1 MPIQLSRQRGISL
14 IVTLLITVL
23 LSLLALY
30 GAGVLVLDTRS
41 AGNDYRYR
49 EAMNAGESGIEQ
61 GISLLNA
68 NRKRIDENGFDA
80 DNDGTV
86 EAGTGDADVD
96 GTIEP
101 LGGEWTEQWTTCTS
115 TAAPCLPIRSG
126 DRTNWQYLTINSAL
140 TSQPGAG
147 GFELYL
153 LTPTN
158 GGSSRLVYNIVALG
172 YSADSI
178 AASPTTVTIKQGA
191 YFYPLLLGNVK
202 TPIAAASNI
211 PLSGNY
217 SIVTNNNGGGTG
229 VAVTAWSGNTIS
241 TGGSFARCYKEEFD
255 DNGGTCPSDSDLLKY
270 VGPETCDDDLCG
282 NDPNFP
288 ADLFKFLFGVTAPNY
303 QLIKDQAT
311 VLADCSTL
319 DENSSGLI
327 WVTGSCNLPN
337 NDVGSVGD
345 PVLLVVEGG
354 IQANGTYNFYGLIYL
369 FKYPAPGTMP
379 TILFNGNYHVHGG
392 VFVHNTLT
400 LTLNGS
406 FVLEYDQDVLANLK
420 NSPSGR
426 ALARIPGS
434 WSDVQLPL

>member
-14 IVTLLITVL
+14 VVTLMITVL

-41 AGNDYRYR
+41 ASNDYRYR
-49 EAMNAGESGIEQ
+49 EAMNAAESGVEQ

-68 NRKRIDENGFDA
+68 NRKRIGTNGLDSNDDGDVTDA
-80 DNDGTV
+80 TDST
-86 EAGTGDADVD
+86 
-96 GTIEP
+96 
-101 LGGEWTEQWTTCTS
+101 WTACTTTHK
-115 TAAPCLPIRSG
+115 ACLPIRSG
-126 DRTNWQYLTINSAL
+126 DRVSWQYLTINNGL

-147 GFELYL
+147 SFELYL

-158 GGSSRLVYNIVALG
+158 GDSSRLVYNIVAIG

-178 AASPTTVTIKQGA
+178 VTSPTTVTVKQGT
-191 YFYPLLLGNVK
+191 YFYPLLLGNVQ

-217 SIVTNNNGGGTG
+217 SIITNSNCTG
-229 VAVTAWSGNTIS
+229 VNCKPLTAWSGDTIT
-241 TGGSFARCYKEEFD
+241 TGGSFARCYKEEF
-255 DNGGTCPSDSDLLKY
+255 GSACPSDSDLVKNE
-270 VGPETCDDDLCG
+270 GPGACDDDLCG

-288 ADLFKFLFGVTAPNY
+288 TDLFKFLFGVTAPNY
-303 QLIKDQAT
+303 QLIKNEAT

-319 DENSSGLI
+319 NANSSGLI

-337 NDVGSVGD
+337 NDVGSVVD
-345 PVLLVVEGG
+345 PVLLVVEGD
-354 IQANGTYNFYGLIYL
+354 IQANGNDNFYGLIYL
-369 FKYPAPGTMP
+369 FKYPAPASMP

-392 VFVHNTLT
+392 IFVHNTLT

-406 FVLEYDQDVLANLK
+406 FVLEYDKDVLANLK

-426 ALARIPGS
+426 ALARISGS
-434 WSDVQLPL
+434 WTDVQL

>member
-1 MPIQLSRQRGISL
+1 MPILIARQRGISL
-14 IVTLLITVL
+14 IVTLMITVL

-41 AGNDYRYR
+41 AGNDYRAR
-49 EAMNAGESGIEQ
+49 EAMNAAESGIEQ
-61 GISLLNA
+61 GVSLLNA
-68 NRKRIDENGFDA
+68 NRKRIDENGLDSNDDGDVSDA
-80 DNDGTV
+80 TDST
-86 EAGTGDADVD
+86 
-96 GTIEP
+96 
-101 LGGEWTEQWTTCTS
+101 WTACTS
-115 TAAPCLPIRSG
+115 THKACLPIRSG
-126 DRTNWQYLTINSAL
+126 DRTNWQYLTINNGL

-147 GFELYL
+147 SFELYL
-153 LTPTN
+153 LTPIN

-178 AASPTTVTIKQGA
+178 AASPTTVTVKQGA

-229 VAVTAWSGNTIS
+229 VAVTAWSGSAIS
-241 TGGSFARCYKEEFD
+241 TGGSFARCYKEEFE
-255 DNGGTCPSDSDLLKY
+255 DNGGACPSDSDLLKY

-282 NDPNFP
+282 NDPGFP
-288 ADLFKFLFGVTAPNY
+288 TDLFKFLFGVTAANY

-311 VLADCSTL
+311 VVADCDAL

-327 WVTGSCNLPN
+327 WVTGDCNLPGG
-337 NDVGSVGD
+337 DVGSVED
-345 PVLLVVEGG
+345 PVLLVVEGS
-354 IQANGTYNFYGLIYL
+354 ILANGDDDFYGLIYL

-379 TILFNGNYHVHGG
+379 SMLFNGNYHVHGG

-434 WSDVQLPL
+434 WSDVQL